1 VGASDGSAPAETPEN
16 KKDKEPTMKNIRT
29 MLWALA
35 ATFATAA
42 VAAAAE
48 APAAAEGAAKGDKG
62 SVIFFAATVIAA
74 ALAIGLGS
82 VGTGIG
88 QGIAV
93 SKAMEGIARQPE
105 ALGPIQ
111 TNMIIGLAF
120 IESLCIYALVVSLIL
135 LFANPFQ
142 ALFK

>member
-1 VGASDGSAPAETPEN
+1 M
-16 KKDKEPTMKNIRT
+16 KKIRT
-29 MLWALA
+29 MMWALT

-42 VAAAAE
+42 IAAAAD
-48 APAAAEGAAKGDKG
+48 APAAVDSAAKGSHD

-135 LFANPFQ
+135 LFANPF
-142 ALFK
+142 AGMFK

>member
-1 VGASDGSAPAETPEN
+1 MN
-16 KKDKEPTMKNIRT
+16 KIRT

-42 VAAAAE
+42 VTYASEGAAAV
-48 APAAAEGAAKGDKG
+48 EGAAKSGNG
-62 SVIFFAATVIAA
+62 SATFFAATVLAA
-74 ALAIGLGS
+74 ALAIGRGS

-93 SKAMEGIARQPE
+93 SKALEGIARQPE

-142 ALFK
+142 AMF

>member
-1 VGASDGSAPAETPEN
+1 MN
-16 KKDKEPTMKNIRT
+16 KVRT
-29 MLWALA
+29 TLWALA

-48 APAAAEGAAKGDKG
+48 APAAAGAAASGNHEAA
-62 SVIFFAATVIAA
+62 IFFSATVIAA

-88 QGIAV
+88 QGVAV
-93 SKAMEGIARQPE
+93 SKALEGIARQPE

>member
-1 VGASDGSAPAETPEN
+1 VGVGRDVRHRRRDVCLRGRRRRRRGRQERQRERDVLRRHRA
-16 KKDKEPTMKNIRT
+16 RRR
-29 MLWALA
+29 
-35 ATFATAA
+35 
-42 VAAAAE
+42 
-48 APAAAEGAAKGDKG
+48 
-62 SVIFFAATVIAA
+62 
-74 ALAIGLGS
+74 LAIGLGS

-93 SKAMEGIARQPE
+93 SKALEGIARQPE

-142 ALFK
+142 AMF